1 MAKSKKNS
9 SNIPSAETL
18 EQATSTTTALVSA
31 RGPSPGMISL
41 LAARSIEDSGKKV
54 KRLTLPPIVP
64 PAQVGLGVAIEG
76 EVIRVVPSPV
86 ATYKSELLVM
96 RHPTG
101 QEYCFPAT
109 AVIIGA
115 FASHQKCDRKDVDL
129 EQTVGLNLIIKGL
142 GPKKMQGTAS
152 DGKTQRSVNL
162 FEVFIV
168 E

>member
-1 MAKSKKNS
+1 MSKKNK
-9 SNIPSAETL
+9 SNIPTAETL
-18 EQATSTTTALVSA
+18 EQATNTTTALA
-31 RGPSPGMISL
+31 PRGPSAGMISL
-41 LAARSIEDSGKKV
+41 LTARSIEDAGKKI

-76 EVIRVVPSPV
+76 EVLRVVPSPV

-142 GPKKMQGTAS
+142 GPKKMAGTAS